1 MPTSHAPYRNW
12 KTTFDVKLL
21 RLVRTSCRP
30 LSQTWSVAFSSAWT
44 VVANISSISS
54 SIDMLFMKHVDVQ
67 NLTNSLWD
75 IRIFLGLV
83 PKESPCISCSEEN
96 LQESILNA
104 MFWTLPVEP
113 EVQWTTYYLC
123 GMSVCGPKERIPQN
137 FIFNLVITV
146 IINGIIW
153 SRMHGLT
160 LTQIGIIMA
169 SAAQQSAWKM
179 MRIARE
185 YTVLVYTSQSTEILL

>member
-54 SIDMLFMKHVDVQ
+54 SIDMLFMKQGMSSYMHVQ
-67 NLTNSLWD
+67 NLMNSLWD

-83 PKESPCISCSEEN
+83 PKESPCIKEPHV
-96 LQESILNA
+96 SITLCWLLFKLNH
-104 MFWTLPVEP
+104 T
-113 EVQWTTYYLC
+113 VQC
-123 GMSVCGPKERIPQN
+123 AQFCVSRKRIPREYCLAGLGVIVNVVHKNWYRTVSSSN
-137 FIFNLVITV
+137 FIILF
-146 IINGIIW
+146 
-153 SRMHGLT
+153 
-160 LTQIGIIMA
+160 
-169 SAAQQSAWKM
+169 
-179 MRIARE
+179 
-185 YTVLVYTSQSTEILL
+185 TENDAH